1 MSLKEQINNTVSLEM
16 RILIY
21 SISIMKIYILHILYN
36 RLKRN
41 MNADINLEKEKQ
53 MNYWIYNVKGK
64 ITDSQWNQ

>member
-1 MSLKEQINNTVSLEM
+1 
-16 RILIY
+16 
-21 SISIMKIYILHILYN
+21 
-36 RLKRN
+36 